1 MMDSCVWFPP
11 GPGGFSQWRRPRAC
25 AHASQHLPC
34 SLCLSHTVLL
44 SILHQSKFIC
54 STGRLHLLLCCLECS
69 GPAGPT
75 HHQMSAQKLPAQGR
89 LLRPPQPST
98 LAKENPLPTS
108 SPPSL
113 SYHNPWFFAQ
123 YLFSPGWS
131 CFLVCLLTYHAFP
144 AEPLA
149 PCSCCIPIN

>member
-34 SLCLSHTVLL
+34 SLCLGHTVLL
-44 SILHQSKFIC
+44 SILQQSKFIC
-54 STGRLHLLLCCLECS
+54 STGPLHLLLRCLECS

-75 HHQMSAQKLPAQGR
+75 HHQTSAQKLPAQGR
-89 LLRPPQPST
+89 LLRPPQHST

-113 SYHNPWFFAQ
+113 SYDNPWFFAQ
-123 YLFSPGWS
+123 SLSSPGMVLLS
-131 CFLVCLLTYHAFP
+131 SLSPHLPCLPSRALGSLFLLYP
-144 AEPLA
+144 Y
-149 PCSCCIPIN
+149 